1 MSAAALDGRAA
12 GRQRGL
18 GESLTQPPFGKA
30 MALRI
35 TLRQLEY
42 LVAVG
47 ECGSIAMA
55 AEKVNVSSP
64 SISAAIA
71 QLEAEF
77 GLQLFI
83 RRHAH
88 GLSLTQGGARFIEKA
103 KAVLAEASALDD
115 LANDITGKVRG
126 PLNVGCLVTFA
137 QIVLPP
143 LRRTFVDAFPEVEF
157 RQFERDQAELFDGLR
172 AARLDVAMTYDLDIP
187 SDLTFLPLIDLPP
200 YAVLSETHELA
211 GRRSLSLTDLAG
223 HPMILL
229 DLPMSAGY
237 FLSAFAKAG
246 VAPKIAER
254 TRDIAVM
261 RALVANGFGYSVA
274 NIRPLTDHSPDGRR
288 LRFVP
293 LTGPVRPLHLGLLVS
308 EGALNSCTIR
318 AFVDHARAEITPDHA
333 PGLQV
338 REEEAGTGMD

>member
-1 MSAAALDGRAA
+1 
-12 GRQRGL
+12 
-18 GESLTQPPFGKA
+18 

-42 LVAVG
+42 FVAVG
-47 ECGSIAMA
+47 ENGSIALA

-103 KAVLAEASALDD
+103 KAVLAEARALNE

-157 RQFERDQAELFDGLR
+157 RQFERDQSELFDGLR
-172 AARLDVAMTYDLDIP
+172 AARFDVAMTYDLKVP
-187 SDLTFLPLIDLPP
+187 SDLAFLPLVALPP
-200 YAVLSETHELA
+200 YAVVSDAHELA
-211 GRRSLSLTDLAG
+211 GRESLSLRDLAD
-223 HPMILL
+223 HPMVLL
-229 DLPMSAGY
+229 DLPMSAEY
-237 FLSAFAKAG
+237 FLSSFARAN
-246 VAPKIAER
+246 VIPRIAER

-274 NIRPLTDHSPDGRR
+274 NIRPESDLSADGKR

-293 LTGPVRPLHLGLLVS
+293 LTGPIRPLHLGLLLA

-318 AFVDHARAEITPDHA
+318 AFVEHARREITNVRA
-333 PGLQV
+333 PGLHV
-338 REEEAGTGMD
+338 TVGD

>member
-1 MSAAALDGRAA
+1 
-12 GRQRGL
+12 
-18 GESLTQPPFGKA
+18 

-42 LVAVG
+42 FVAVG
-47 ECGSIAMA
+47 ECGSIALA

-88 GLSLTQGGARFIEKA
+88 GLSLTQGGVRFIEKA
-103 KAVLAEASALDD
+103 KAVLAGARALND

-172 AARLDVAMTYDLDIP
+172 GARLDVAMTYDLNVPADLIFIP
-187 SDLTFLPLIDLPP
+187 LVDLPP
-200 YAVLSETHELA
+200 YAVLSDTHDLAERASVALEELA
-211 GRRSLSLTDLAG
+211 DY
-223 HPMILL
+223 PMVLL
-229 DLPMSAGY
+229 DLPMSAEY
-237 FLSAFAKAG
+237 FLSSFLKAS
-246 VAPKIAER
+246 VVPKIAER

-274 NIRPLTDHSPDGRR
+274 NIRPLSDQSPDGRH
-288 LRFVP
+288 LRFIP
-293 LTGPVRPLHLGLLVS
+293 LTGPIRPLKLGLMVS

-318 AFVDHARAEITPDHA
+318 TFVEHTKQEITPVHA
-333 PGLQV
+333 PGLRV
-338 REEEAGTGMD
+338 VAAHGSDD

>member
-1 MSAAALDGRAA
+1 
-12 GRQRGL
+12 
-18 GESLTQPPFGKA
+18 

-42 LVAVG
+42 FVAVG
-47 ECGSIAMA
+47 ECGSIALA

-83 RRHAH
+83 RRHAQ
-88 GLSLTQGGARFIEKA
+88 GLSLTQGGARFIESA
-103 KAVLAEASALDD
+103 RRVLTEARGLND

-137 QIVLPP
+137 QIVLPR
-143 LRRTFVDAFPEVEF
+143 LRRSFLDAWPEVEF

-172 AARLDVAMTYDLDIP
+172 SARIDVAMAYDLEVP
-187 SDLTFLPLIDLPP
+187 PDLTFLPLIDLPP
-200 YAVLSETHELA
+200 YAVLSENHALA
-211 GRRSLSLTDLAG
+211 RRESLTVADLAEE
-223 HPMILL
+223 PMVLL
-229 DLPMSAGY
+229 DLPMSADY
-237 FLSAFAKAG
+237 FLSFFAEAR
-246 VAPKIAER
+246 VTPQIAER

-261 RALVANGFGYSVA
+261 RALVGNGFGYSIA
-274 NIRPLTDHSPDGRR
+274 NIRPMPDRSPDGQR
-288 LRFVP
+288 LRIVP
-293 LTGPVRPLHLGLLVS
+293 LMVPRPALRLGLLVS

-318 AFVDHARAEITPDHA
+318 AFVDHARARITPGQGVA
-333 PGLQV
+333 P
-338 REEEAGTGMD
+338 EADPGG